1 VNAPHSRR
9 SAKSEKRASVWTAV
23 ASAPLCPEIQEEQS
37 FPIPAS
43 TQVERVAI
51 FISQGMTLMTDQSDH
66 LHQPVLTV
74 ARKDA
79 AILREDFTVQQALD
93 AIRQQGIGEKIV
105 YFYVV
110 DATGRLAGVLPTRQ
124 LLTAPLERR
133 LSELMLRRVVAI
145 PHTATVL
152 EVCEAFVLHKFLAF
166 PVVDESRKIV
176 GVVDVGLLTEEAF
189 DIAEREQTDAL
200 FESIGFRVSRVRDAS
215 PLRAFRF
222 RFPWLLATIGSGTI
236 CALLASAY
244 EVTLAK
250 SIVLAFFLTMI
261 LGLAE
266 SVSIQSM
273 TVTIQALRTA
283 RPSLGWF
290 VRAFR
295 REAGTAVLLGTACG
309 TVVGLIVWLWQGA
322 GMAAFA
328 IGSSILLALCA
339 ACLLGLS
346 VPTVLHALRLD
357 PKVAA
362 GPVTLAFT
370 DIFTL
375 LFYFSLAAL
384 LL

>member
-1 VNAPHSRR
+1 
-9 SAKSEKRASVWTAV
+9 
-23 ASAPLCPEIQEEQS
+23 
-37 FPIPAS
+37 
-43 TQVERVAI
+43 
-51 FISQGMTLMTDQSDH
+51 MTHETDH
-66 LHQPVLTV
+66 LHQPVSAV

-79 AILREDFTVQQALD
+79 ATLHQDFTVQQALD
-93 AIRQQGIGEKIV
+93 VIRQGGVGEKIV

-110 DATGRLAGVLPTRQ
+110 DADDRLAGVLPTRR

-133 LSELMLRRVVAI
+133 LSDVMITRVVAI
-145 PHTATVL
+145 PETATVL
-152 EVCEAFVLHKFLAF
+152 EACEAFVLHKFLAF
-166 PVVDESRKIV
+166 PVVDGQRRIV

-200 FESIGFRVSRVRDAS
+200 FESIGFRVSQVRDAS
-215 PLRAFRF
+215 PVRAFRF
-222 RFPWLLATIGSGTI
+222 RFPWLLATIGSGTL

-250 SIVLAFFLTMI
+250 SIVLAFFLTMV

-273 TVTIQALRTA
+273 TVTIQALRAT
-283 RPSLGWF
+283 PPTFGWY

-295 REAGTAVLLGTACG
+295 REAGTAALLGAACG
-309 TVVGLIVWLWQGA
+309 TVVGLIVWLWRGT
-322 GMAAFA
+322 GLAAFA
-328 IGSSILLALCA
+328 IGGSISLALCA
-339 ACLLGLS
+339 ACFFGLT
-346 VPTVLHALRLD
+346 VPALLHALKLD
-357 PKVAA
+357 PKIAA

-375 LFYFSLAAL
+375 LFYFGLAAL

>member
-1 VNAPHSRR
+1 
-9 SAKSEKRASVWTAV
+9 
-23 ASAPLCPEIQEEQS
+23 
-37 FPIPAS
+37 
-43 TQVERVAI
+43 
-51 FISQGMTLMTDQSDH
+51 MTLTTDKPDH
-66 LHQPVLTV
+66 LHQPVLAV

-79 AILREDFTVQQALD
+79 AVLPEQFTVQQALD
-93 AIRQQGIGEKIV
+93 AIRRQGLGEKIV

-110 DATGRLAGVLPTRQ
+110 DADRRLAGVLPTRQ
-124 LLTAPLERR
+124 LLTAPLDRR
-133 LSELMLRRVVAI
+133 LSELMIRRVATI

-152 EVCEAFVLHKFLAF
+152 EACEAFVLHKFLAF

-176 GVVDVGLLTEEAF
+176 GVVDVSLLTEEAF
-189 DIAEREQTDAL
+189 DIAEREQTNAL
-200 FESIGFRVSRVRDAS
+200 FESIGLRVSQVHEAS

-222 RFPWLLATIGSGTI
+222 RFPWLLATIGSGLL

-250 SIVLAFFLTMI
+250 SIVLAFFLTLI
-261 LGLAE
+261 LGLGE

-283 RPSLGWF
+283 RPSLGWYA
-290 VRAFR
+290 RAFR
-295 REAGTAVLLGTACG
+295 REAGTAVLLGAACG
-309 TVVGLIVWLWQGA
+309 SVVGLVIWLWRGTGLVGFTVGA
-322 GMAAFA
+322 
-328 IGSSILLALCA
+328 SVLLALCA
-339 ACLLGLS
+339 ACFFGLS
-346 VPTVLHALRLD
+346 IPAVLHALRLD

-362 GPVTLAFT
+362 GPVTLALT

>member
-1 VNAPHSRR
+1 M
-9 SAKSEKRASVWTAV
+9 
-23 ASAPLCPEIQEEQS
+23 I
-37 FPIPAS
+37 
-43 TQVERVAI
+43 
-51 FISQGMTLMTDQSDH
+51 
-66 LHQPVLTV
+66 
-74 ARKDA
+74 
-79 AILREDFTVQQALD
+79 
-93 AIRQQGIGEKIV
+93 
-105 YFYVV
+105 
-110 DATGRLAGVLPTRQ
+110 
-124 LLTAPLERR
+124 
-133 LSELMLRRVVAI
+133 RRVVAI

-152 EVCEAFVLHKFLAF
+152 EACEAFVMHKFLAF

-189 DIAEREQTDAL
+189 DIAEREQTSAL
-200 FESIGFRVSRVRDAS
+200 FESIGFRVSQVHDAS

-222 RFPWLLATIGSGTI
+222 RFPWLLATIGSGTL

-250 SIVLAFFLTMI
+250 SIVLTFFFTMV

-266 SVSIQSM
+266 SVSVQSM
-273 TVTIQALRTA
+273 TVTIQALRTT

-295 REAGTAVLLGTACG
+295 REAGTAVLLGGACG
-309 TVVGLIVWLWQGA
+309 TVVGLIVWLWRGA
-322 GMAAFA
+322 ALAGIA

-339 ACLLGLS
+339 ACFFGLTI
-346 VPTVLHALRLD
+346 PAALHALRLD
-357 PKVAA
+357 PKIAA

>member
-1 VNAPHSRR
+1 MGFVVYFLR
-9 SAKSEKRASVWTAV
+9 
-23 ASAPLCPEIQEEQS
+23 
-37 FPIPAS
+37 
-43 TQVERVAI
+43 VE
-51 FISQGMTLMTDQSDH
+51 LTDQQAH
-66 LHQPVLTV
+66 LHQPVLAV

-79 AILREDFTVQQALD
+79 AVLREDFTVQQALD
-93 AIRQQGIGEKIV
+93 AIRQRGVGEKIV

-110 DATGRLAGVLPTRQ
+110 DTADRLAGVLPTRQ

-133 LSELMLRRVVAI
+133 LSELMIRRVVAI

-152 EVCEAFVLHKFLAF
+152 EACEAFVMHKFLAF

-189 DIAEREQTDAL
+189 DIAEREQTSAL
-200 FESIGFRVSRVRDAS
+200 FESIGFRVSQVHDAS

-222 RFPWLLATIGSGTI
+222 RFPWLLATIGSGTL

-250 SIVLAFFLTMI
+250 SIVLTFFFTMV

-266 SVSIQSM
+266 SVSVQSM
-273 TVTIQALRTA
+273 TVTIQALRTT

-295 REAGTAVLLGTACG
+295 REAGTAVLLGGACG
-309 TVVGLIVWLWQGA
+309 TVVGLIVWLWRGA
-322 GMAAFA
+322 ALAGIA

-339 ACLLGLS
+339 ACFFGLTI
-346 VPTVLHALRLD
+346 PAALHALRLD
-357 PKVAA
+357 PKIAA